1 MNQTY
6 QKPIPKI
13 QPWSKEYW
21 KGTKEH
27 KLLIQTCNECEAKIF
42 YPRKFCPECWSGN
55 LGWTEAK
62 GTAKVY
68 SFTITRDMVEPKFMP
83 DLPYVLAM
91 VDLDEGIRM
100 MTRIVECDHDKI
112 QIGMDVEVV
121 FEDISDD
128 CALPMFRPF
137 GLSRD

>member
-6 QKPIPKI
+6 QKPIPEM

-21 KGTKEH
+21 KGTKQH
-27 KLLIQTCNECEAKIF
+27 KLLIQTCNECGAKIF
-42 YPRKFCPECWSGN
+42 YPRKFCPECWSKD
-55 LGWTEAK
+55 LGWIEAK
-62 GTAKVY
+62 GTARVY

-112 QIGMDVEVV
+112 RIGMDVEVV

-128 CALPMFRPF
+128 CALPMFRPIR
-137 GLSRD
+137 SSQD